1 MQTQKVK
8 SEDAIRSIA
17 HDIWEAEGRPE
28 GQAELHWQR
37 AVETVSTPV
46 PAKAE
51 AAAPKKKPAAK
62 AAKKN

>member
-1 MQTQKVK
+1 MQTQKAK

-28 GQAELHWQR
+28 GRAELHWQR
-37 AVETVSTPV
+37 ALDTLSAPVSGETEAP
-46 PAKAE
+46 KA
-51 AAAPKKKPAAK
+51 KKKPVK